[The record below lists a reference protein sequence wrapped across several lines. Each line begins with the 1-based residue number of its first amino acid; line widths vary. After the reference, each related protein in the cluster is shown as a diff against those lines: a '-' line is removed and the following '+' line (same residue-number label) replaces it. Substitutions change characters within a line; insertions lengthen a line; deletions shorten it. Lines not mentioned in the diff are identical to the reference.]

1 MRGMET
7 IDALRM
13 VLTTR
18 TIIFSS
24 AFNSTCNP
32 YTMWTSLDHRITHFQ
47 SFLCGSIAGVLS
59 RTLTAPLDVVKI
71 SCQVKGSQI
80 AMHSVCKQ
88 IFELEG
94 FRGFFR
100 GNLTSCVKI
109 FPYYGVQVWSYRKF
123 RWYISDDLGRLNI
136 YGSVS
141 AATLSALSATL
152 FTYPLD
158 VIKTR
163 LVVQPYGNR
172 KVYESISHAFLTI
185 MKTESLR
192 TLYNGLSPTLLGS
205 YLFIHL
211 TVTKRSIGL
220 SRWSVSGY
228 IQEMRWGGGCTL
240 GCIKVKRVV
249 SCLL

>member
-1 MRGMET
+1 
-7 IDALRM
+7 
-13 VLTTR
+13 
-18 TIIFSS
+18 
-24 AFNSTCNP
+24 
-32 YTMWTSLDHRITHFQ
+32 MWTSLDHRITHFQ

-211 TVTKRSIGL
+211 TVTKRSMGL
-220 SRWSVSGY
+220 SQWSVSGY
-228 IQEMRWGGGCTL
+228 IQEMRWGGGVHPGLHKSKASGLVPAL
-240 GCIKVKRVV
+240 GPQRVKGRGEPHPSKLTGFNNLETALKFVR
-249 SCLL
+249 